1 MQVRVIVKKVD
12 IYEIVVSAKDAAEA
26 RANVQEV
33 IDAEDL
39 NPLDINKDSGWTDII
54 ALEDADTGAP
64 LQEDE
69 HEFPGDWHV
78 TELTDSE

>member
-39 NPLDINKDSGWTDII
+39 NPLDINKDSGWTDSV

-64 LQEDE
+64 VEEDE
-69 HEFPGDWHV
+69 IGRAHV
-78 TELTDSE
+78 